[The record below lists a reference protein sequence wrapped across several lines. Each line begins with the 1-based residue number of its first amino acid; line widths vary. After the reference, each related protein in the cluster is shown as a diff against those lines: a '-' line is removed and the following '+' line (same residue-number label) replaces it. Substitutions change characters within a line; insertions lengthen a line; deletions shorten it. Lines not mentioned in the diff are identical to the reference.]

1 MLEWNATVELQ
12 WSEQEQLLK
21 DILEH
26 NHGHAGRVY
35 AEYLVNNR
43 EVAQRV
49 TVDCIAKVRKLM
61 KSPDHERF
69 YTAGVGADLAGLIL
83 AGPDHA
89 NIFNFDTKSI
99 FKFAYAQWIFNA
111 RALMTSNVQTAED
124 LLAAYVK
131 KFHGK
136 FVTLEN
142 GKGAMAMFQDN
153 RNVTKQTT
161 RGRVAGRIE
170 RDIRPGFN
178 DFFIEIMTFKQYCG
192 SRNKSYKSVVE
203 DLKKT
208 MIVTESRRDLLAKT
222 GGPEMR
228 VNCLHISTLIA
239 DEDRIDPIP

>member
-1 MLEWNATVELQ
+1 
-12 WSEQEQLLK
+12 
-21 DILEH
+21 
-26 NHGHAGRVY
+26 
-35 AEYLVNNR
+35 
-43 EVAQRV
+43 
-49 TVDCIAKVRKLM
+49 
-61 KSPDHERF
+61 
-69 YTAGVGADLAGLIL
+69 
-83 AGPDHA
+83 
-89 NIFNFDTKSI
+89 
-99 FKFAYAQWIFNA
+99 
-111 RALMTSNVQTAED
+111 
-124 LLAAYVK
+124 
-131 KFHGK
+131 
-136 FVTLEN
+136 
-142 GKGAMAMFQDN
+142 MAMFQDN